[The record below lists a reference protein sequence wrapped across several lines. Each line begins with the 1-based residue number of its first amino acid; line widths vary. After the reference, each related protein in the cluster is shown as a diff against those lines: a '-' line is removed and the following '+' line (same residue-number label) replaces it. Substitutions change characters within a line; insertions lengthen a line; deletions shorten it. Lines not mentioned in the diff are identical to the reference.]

1 MKNVIRRLRKRIK
14 RSKGFTLVEVLFSIL
29 ILMLSTTVILQ
40 CFNLGMGHFI
50 SQTRSSEAQL
60 LCSAL
65 TSSLQNELTYA
76 RDIKITDGK
85 LDTYF
90 SSSRRMGEGSQIVV
104 ENGEV
109 KIKIKGSTDPDDIYP
124 LVASSNYLAKNR
136 KGADGSGYFLK
147 AYLKD
152 NAITWDGTN
161 NSFNI
166 TIWVDDANKAALTA
180 DEAKDHALAYSS
192 FSVKPLATVR

>member
-1 MKNVIRRLRKRIK
+1 MKNLIKRLRKRIK

-90 SSSRRMGEGSQIVV
+90 SSSRRMGEGSQIIV

-180 DEAKDHALAYSS
+180 DEAEDHALAYSS